1 MLENVRGTI
10 IFEMLIETVLAKGTE
25 AAVYGG
31 VLKVAARDACHAG
44 FVAIDSLSLPRM
56 ALREVLARGNDE
68 SRRRA
73 TKGAL
78 LRNSRRDNLDRPV
91 IRTAP
96 LADAVDAEHMTAAY
110 EQPICHRLLIA
121 NAAQLLLLSCRGCL
135 DLRRGCIRGDML
147 KPALVASATKAGSVE
162 MASFALVIRR
172 QLL

>member
-25 AAVYGG
+25 AAVCGG
-31 VLKVAARDACHAG
+31 VLKVAARDARHAG

-78 LRNSRRDNLDRPV
+78 LRNSREDNLDRPL

-135 DLRRGCIRGDML
+135 DLRRGCIRSDML